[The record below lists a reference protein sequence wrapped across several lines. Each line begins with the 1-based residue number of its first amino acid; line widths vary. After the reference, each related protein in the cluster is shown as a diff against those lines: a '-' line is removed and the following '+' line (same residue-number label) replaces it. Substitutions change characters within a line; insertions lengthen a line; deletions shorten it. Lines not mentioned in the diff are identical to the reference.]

1 MARDYTKE
9 KHSDLIEYGSFV
21 KPITKGPETGQA
33 KFYRKKGKIIEQG
46 APGTLGKTHDKAM
59 VRLNKIM
66 AEKRK
71 KGGTRTSRYP
81 GTEKAR
87 KEKLASLRSPDYWK
101 KSYKKGGH
109 VKSMGKATR
118 GGGAAKK

>member
-1 MARDYTKE
+1 MARDYTKD
-9 KHSDLIEYGSFV
+9 KHSDLIQYGTFF
-21 KPITKGPETGQA
+21 KEKKKAPEAGQL
-33 KFYRKKGKIIEQG
+33 KTYSKKGKIIEQG

-81 GTEKAR
+81 GTEKKR
-87 KEKLASLRSPDYWK
+87 KEKLAHLRSEDYWK
-101 KSYKKGGH
+101 GQGG
-109 VKSMGKATR
+109 GKATHGYGKAYMK
-118 GGGAAKK
+118 GGRAK